1 MRTQVGAGSGQ
12 RYRNVPPPRAVAIA
26 RTGLRASAPRSVL
39 QARLATL
46 LAAQMFDFGTFT
58 IMINRHGIGAEANP
72 LIAHGFIA
80 FGLPILAAGKAA
92 QIVLVGSILVILG
105 RVLASRPGIRRIATS
120 VALLAVAGGMVGGVS
135 NVLVQ

>member
-1 MRTQVGAGSGQ
+1 MRTQVGAGAGQ
-12 RYRNVPPPRAVAIA
+12 HYRAVPPPRTVAA
-26 RTGLRASAPRSVL
+26 RTQRPAPTSRSVL

-58 IMINRHGIGAEANP
+58 IMVDRHGIGAETNP

-92 QIVLVGSILVILG
+92 QVVLVGSILVILG
-105 RVLASRPGIRRIATS
+105 RVLATQPGIRRIATS
-120 VALLAVAGGMVGGVS
+120 VALLAVAGGMVGGLS
-135 NVLVQ
+135 NVLVH

>member
-12 RYRNVPPPRAVAIA
+12 RYRTIPRPRAVAPS
-26 RTGLRASAPRSVL
+26 RSRRRAPTARSVL

-46 LAAQMFDFGTFT
+46 LAAQLFDFGTFT
-58 IMINRHGIGAEANP
+58 VMVDRHGIGAEANP

-92 QIVLVGSILVILG
+92 QVVLVGSILVILG
-105 RVLASRPGIRRIATS
+105 RVLVARPGIRRVATS
-120 VALLAVAGGMVGGVS
+120 VALLAVAGGMIGGVS
-135 NVLVQ
+135 NVLVH